1 MEGECSLDPLGGR
14 VAARVVTK
22 GGFAVPSCAHVHE
35 GRGGL
40 LDPTCA
46 GLNSWLGRAA
56 SARHGGA
63 RRAGP

>member
-22 GGFAVPSCAHVHE
+22 GGFALLSCAHVRE

-40 LDPTCA
+40 LDPTCP
-46 GLNSWLGRAA
+46 GLNS
-56 SARHGGA
+56 
-63 RRAGP
+63 